1 MIAFLMTI
9 ENEKTRSKLEKI
21 YLTYHRDMYVTAYSI
36 LKDHHDSED
45 MVQEAVLK
53 LSGNLHKILEIKCK
67 KTRSFLVIIVRNLSI
82 DAYNRRKGI
91 VLLEHDEVKRL
102 PNNNEIFIEENLIRM
117 DFSAEVAKLL
127 EQIHQPYADILTLR
141 FYYELEICEI
151 ARLLDITEN
160 NVSVRINRALTA
172 LKKVLEEEGVDYE
185 QTI

>member
-36 LKDHHDSED
+36 LKDHHDSQD

-53 LSGNLHKILEIKCK
+53 LSGNLHKILDIKCK
-67 KTRSFLVIIVRNLSI
+67 KTRSFLVIIVRNLSL
-82 DAYNRRKGI
+82 DAYNKRKGI

-102 PNNNEIFIEENLIRM
+102 SNRDEILIEEDLIQM
-117 DFSAEVAKLL
+117 DFSAEVARLL
-127 EQIHQPYADILTLR
+127 EQIHPPYADILTLR

-172 LKKVLEEEGVDYE
+172 LKKILEEEGVDYE